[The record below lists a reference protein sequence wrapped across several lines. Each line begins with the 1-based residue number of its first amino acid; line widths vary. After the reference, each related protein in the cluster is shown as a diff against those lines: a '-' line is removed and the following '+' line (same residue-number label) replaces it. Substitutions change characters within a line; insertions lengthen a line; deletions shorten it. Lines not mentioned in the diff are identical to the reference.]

1 MNLHIIRKEEG
12 HKGVRPEERPME
24 RALHYG
30 IIVLNKPAGP
40 TSHQV
45 SEFVQNILGIEK
57 AGHSGTLDPNVTG
70 VQPIALGDA
79 TKITTLTLKSD
90 KEYVGVMH
98 LHKEVTKEKL
108 IEALKKFTGKII
120 QLPPIK
126 SAVKRQERPRTV
138 HEIELLEIEKNDA
151 LIRVKCEAGTYI
163 RKLFHDIGKH
173 LGTGAH
179 MAQLVRTKAAG
190 FTDKEMC
197 TLQDIADAYHEWKEN
212 KNEQPLREIIRPVE
226 YFVRNI
232 PTIQISDGA
241 IQSMTNGSTLKKPGI
256 TAYHDFK
263 KGDTITIT
271 TQKGE
276 LISIAKA
283 LVNSK
288 EVETMEK
295 GIVAQSERVYYKK
308 EWM

>member
-1 MNLHIIRKEEG
+1 MELHIIRKEEG
-12 HKGVRPEERPME
+12 TKGVRPEERPIE

-45 SEFVQNILGIEK
+45 SDFVQKILGLEK

-98 LHKEVTKEKL
+98 LHKEVPREKL
-108 IEALKKFTGKII
+108 IEALKKFTGTII

-138 HEIELLEIEKNDA
+138 HEIELIEIEKNDA

-190 FTDKEMC
+190 FTDKEMF

-212 KNEQPLREIIRPVE
+212 NNEKPLREIIRPVE
-226 YFVRNI
+226 YFIRNM
-232 PTIQISDGA
+232 PTLQISDGA
-241 IQSMTNGSTLKKPGI
+241 ILSLTNGATIKKPGI
-256 TAYHDFK
+256 VGYNDFK
-263 KGDTITIT
+263 KGDTITLT

-283 LVNSK
+283 LMNSTDIEK
-288 EVETMEK
+288 ITK